1 MRGGV
6 AAIAV
11 ALAVLAG
18 CSAPAPS
25 TNNAGS
31 VTVSG
36 LWTAATPPGAATA
49 SGYLTITNTGTVA
62 DRLTAVTSPLAG
74 GAMLHEM
81 EITND
86 IASMRMVD
94 GIDIPP
100 GKTVALAP
108 NGFHIM
114 FVTLKQPLKA
124 GDTLPVVLTFAR
136 AGQIQATLAVL
147 PVGSRGPVAP

>member
-18 CSAPAPS
+18 CGAPAPS
-25 TNNAGS
+25 VNSAGS
-31 VTVSG
+31 VKVSG
-36 LWTAATPPGAATA
+36 LWTTATPPGAPTA

-62 DRLTAVTSPLAG
+62 DRLTAVTSPLAA

-81 EITND
+81 EIAD
-86 IASMRMVD
+86 GVASMRMVD

-124 GDTLPVVLTFAR
+124 GDSVPVVLTFAK
-136 AGQIQATLAVL
+136 AGRIEATLAVL
-147 PVGSRGPVAP
+147 PIGARGPAP